1 MDSGVGLTDEQR
13 AHLEEAA
20 RNLHSNHHHHKAG
33 EGDHHHSSHPSKP
46 KYNKKNHSTKG
57 TTLNVGP
64 KKGGSGGKGVW
75 GGLMDDGPLKYTD
88 PNDPNYDSD
97 EAPYQLVGAPVKR
110 TLEEFKSIAG
120 TIIEELFTSEDF
132 TSASEDLRELAQPAY
147 HHHFVKRLLT
157 TAMGRKDRERELASA
172 LLSALYSTVI
182 PANQIF
188 KGFQRTVESV
198 DDLVLD
204 IPNAVELLAL
214 FVARAVVDDVL
225 PPVFI
230 PRAREDLGEAP
241 APLAA
246 KVLHD
251 ADAHLGT
258 RHAAERVLRCWH
270 GGGNRTVEEMKE
282 AIDKGLNEYISGGHV
297 QEALALIR
305 ELNVPYF
312 HHELVKRAVLKVL
325 ETPAPQQAAISAAIE
340 AFLFEA
346 HKQGLINASQ
356 MGKGFVR
363 VVDGLDDME
372 LDIPNVQDIAHD
384 IIRRGQQMGWLSE
397 GFAESAPPPRELTP
411 EEVEFK
417 KKALVIVEE
426 YFTSCDIGETA
437 RALLELGQP
446 QHHAFFI
453 KRLVTTAMDRRDR
466 EREMAA
472 VLLSSLYGEV
482 LTRAQVAAGFE
493 LLLLA
498 AADARLD
505 IPDAA
510 EVLALFLCRAVVDD
524 LLPPAFLTE
533 MLNAAMTRRPLIG
546 DQVLEESALGTD
558 VVRMAA
564 KLLGARHGSER
575 VLRCWQSGGGGAGNG
590 ASLARSAED
599 CKADVISLLEEYL
612 ASGDMREACAC
623 IRELGMPFFAHEVVK
638 RALNMAVE
646 RSAPGVGAGAGA
658 TGGGASSSSAN
669 EEGGAC
675 IGAMTTAPMLL
686 ALLKECAAE
695 GIISSSQMEKGLSR
709 FVDGLEDLEL
719 DNPGAEAKARSLL
732 TDGKAQGW
740 IPTSFAVPP

>member
-225 PPVFI
+225 PP
-230 PRAREDLGEAP
+230 
-241 APLAA
+241 
-246 KVLHD
+246 
-251 ADAHLGT
+251 
-258 RHAAERVLRCWH
+258 
-270 GGGNRTVEEMKE
+270 
-282 AIDKGLNEYISGGHV
+282 
-297 QEALALIR
+297 
-305 ELNVPYF
+305 
-312 HHELVKRAVLKVL
+312 
-325 ETPAPQQAAISAAIE
+325 